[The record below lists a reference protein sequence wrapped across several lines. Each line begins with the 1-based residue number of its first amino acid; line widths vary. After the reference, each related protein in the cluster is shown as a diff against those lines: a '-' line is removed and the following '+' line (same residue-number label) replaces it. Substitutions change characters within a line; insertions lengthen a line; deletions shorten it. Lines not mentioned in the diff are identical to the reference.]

1 MTGNSDERRLKLIG
15 AVHLMD
21 PACKFSDSDLEALM
35 RAVCDEAILRHTRAP
50 TVGAYSQLGPLPA
63 WPASD

>member
-1 MTGNSDERRLKLIG
+1 MLID

-35 RAVCDEAILRHTRAP
+35 RAVCDEAILRHTRAQ
-50 TVGAYSQLGPLPA
+50 TVGAYSQLGSLPA